1 VSRRPVL
8 HLTTGLPG
16 VGKTT
21 LARRLEREGNALRLT
36 PDEWMQPLFGDSD
49 AGGKRDILEG
59 RFIWVAYR
67 ALLAGA
73 DVVLDFG
80 CWSPEERYAQRAIA
94 ALADADFELHYL
106 QMPESERRSRAA
118 RRWQIT
124 PGETFEMTAA
134 DHDRFLASYQ
144 PPTEEELAGTT
155 VPDPPSPW
163 STWTAWAAN
172 RWPTLPDL
180 GHDESAESRQ
190 HS

>member
-1 VSRRPVL
+1 VL

-21 LARRLEREGNALRLT
+21 LARGLEREGNALRLT
-36 PDEWMQPLFGDSD
+36 PDEWMQPLFGESD

-73 DVVLDFG
+73 DAVLDFG
-80 CWSPEERYAQRAIA
+80 CWSPDERNALRAIA
-94 ALADADFELHYL
+94 ARADADFELHYL
-106 QMPESERRSRAA
+106 QMPEDERRARAA
-118 RRWQIT
+118 QRWQT
-124 PGETFEMTAA
+124 APGETFEMTTA
-134 DHDRFLASYQ
+134 DHDRFLASYE
-144 PPTEEELAGTT
+144 PPTADELAGAAD
-155 VPDPPSPW
+155 PDPPSPW
-163 STWTAWAAN
+163 SSWTAWAAN

-180 GHDESAESRQ
+180 GHDESADSRQ